1 MYMRIID
8 VRLTF
13 LCSVGAIKGCIFSYV
28 TVSNHTNAFFR
39 QSHRGLKTS
48 IIKFIFFLMI
58 ILIYD
63 THILNK

>member
-8 VRLTF
+8 VRL
-13 LCSVGAIKGCIFSYV
+13 LCSVGVIKGCIFSYV

-58 ILIYD
+58 ILISD
-63 THILNK
+63 KHILNK